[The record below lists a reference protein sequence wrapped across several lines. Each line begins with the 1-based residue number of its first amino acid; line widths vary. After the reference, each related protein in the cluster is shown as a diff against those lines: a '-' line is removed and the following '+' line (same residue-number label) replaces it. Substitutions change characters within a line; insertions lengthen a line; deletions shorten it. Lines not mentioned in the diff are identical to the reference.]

1 MLRLYFLQQ
10 WFNLSDP
17 GLEDGLYESPVLRL
31 FAGIDLGREPA
42 PDDTTILEAVIYSE
56 RVAEPDLRA

>member
-17 GLEDGLYESPVLRL
+17 GLEDALYESPVLRL
-31 FAGIDLGREPA
+31 FAGIDLGREPS
-42 PDDTTILEAVIYSE
+42 PDQTTILHFAICWRSTT
-56 RVAEPDLRA
+56 